1 VGSSGGY
8 LEVVIPARSSLVG
21 KTFREVPLQETYNA
35 QVALFF
41 SESEVVE
48 EDLADRVI
56 QAGGTMVLHAKW
68 ESLQFFRESEDFIT
82 VTPLE
87 YDPRKPEKAW
97 FSVATFAGAVG
108 PVLSLDLPISIGFLT
123 GALVMILG
131 GVLTVEEAYRSV
143 DWKVVFLISGLIPSL
158 TPIGIATEESGA
170 ASLLAET
177 LVATVQGVH
186 PSLLLFVFG
195 ILMTIF
201 SLMMS
206 NVTATVLMVPLVLEM
221 AGTGGLTSQVL
232 VLQVGLCAANSFML
246 PTHHV
251 NALLM
256 TPGGY
261 RVLDYLR
268 AGSILSVLFV
278 TVTTTTLYFFYL

>member
-1 VGSSGGY
+1 MGSGGGY
-8 LEVVIPARSSLVG
+8 LKVVIPARSSLVG
-21 KTFREVPLQETYNA
+21 KTFREMPLQETYSA
-35 QVALFF
+35 QVALFS

-56 QAGGTMVLHAKW
+56 QAGDTMVLHAKR
-68 ESLQFFRESEDFIT
+68 ESLQFFRESGDSIT
-82 VTPLE
+82 VTLLD
-87 YDPRKPEKAW
+87 YDPRKPKKAW

-108 PVLSLDLPISIGFLT
+108 LVLSLDLPISIGFLT

-131 GVLTVEEAYRSV
+131 GVLTVEDAYRSV

-158 TPIGIATEESGA
+158 TPIGIAMEESGA

-177 LVATVQGVH
+177 LVAAVQGVH
-186 PSLLLFVFG
+186 PSLLLFVLG

-206 NVTATVLMVPLVLEM
+206 NVAATVLMVPLVLEM
-221 AGTGGLTSQVL
+221 AGTGGLTPQVL

-246 PTHHV
+246 PPITS
-251 NALLM
+251 
-256 TPGGY
+256 TP
-261 RVLDYLR
+261 
-268 AGSILSVLFV
+268 SS
-278 TVTTTTLYFFYL
+278 